1 MISQEPGEMSA
12 EMEVPTDWIARQHA
26 RQRVMIGVKFRRKG
40 ESWFRS
46 KVTDLSPAGFRLL
59 SFVKLKVGMET
70 WVMFP
75 GFEGRRAR
83 VIWVSNHE
91 AGCMFE
97 SLLHPAIFD
106 HIMRLSEPDPRG

>member
-1 MISQEPGEMSA
+1 MNALVNETNQQEIRRH
-12 EMEVPTDWIARQHA
+12 D
-26 RQRVMIGVKFRRKG
+26 RQRVLIGVKFRRKG

-46 KVTDLSPAGFRLL
+46 KVTDISPAGFRLL
-59 SFVKLKVGMET
+59 SFVKLKVGMDV

-83 VIWVSNHE
+83 VIWTANHE

-97 SLLHPAIFD
+97 TLLHPAIFD
-106 HIMRLSEPDPRG
+106 HIVRMSDADSRG